1 MAVLLG
7 SRTIEPF
14 IYSGVLARVPLSGG
28 APREVLEGVQWADWS
43 PDGNNF
49 VIVRDLEGQ
58 NRLEFPIGKVLYKT
72 AGWISHP
79 RISPKGN
86 LIAFIDH
93 PARRDDAGSVEV
105 VDLAGN
111 KKTLSQGWGSA
122 QGLAWAPD
130 GTEIWFTSTR
140 IGNGRSLTAV
150 DMSGKERVFS
160 RSPGT
165 LTLLDVKRDGSILMT
180 LDAVRAGMVGRADG
194 EAKEK
199 DLSWLDWSVPDDLSP
214 DGKTVVFTEAGEGG
228 GENYGAYTRNTDGS
242 PAVRL
247 GDGSALALSPDGKWV
262 ISSSLQAPFQLSLLP
277 TGAGEARP
285 LTHDAINHVR
295 ARWFPGG
302 KRFLFLGSEAGH
314 GVRLYVQNIDGGAA
328 RAITPEG
335 VSASQW
341 EISPDGKSVAAVG
354 PDRNGYFY
362 PVDGGDPRSIR
373 GFPQG
378 NTPVAWSA
386 DGRSL
391 FIYRAGDL
399 PAKVFR
405 LDLTTGEK
413 QLWREIIPSDRAGIT
428 DIGPILI
435 TPDAKTYVYEYGR
448 TLSDLYLVEG
458 FK

>member
-1 MAVLLG
+1 M
-7 SRTIEPF
+7 
-14 IYSGVLARVPLSGG
+14 
-28 APREVLEGVQWADWS
+28 
-43 PDGNNF
+43 
-49 VIVRDLEGQ
+49 
-58 NRLEFPIGKVLYKT
+58 
-72 AGWISHP
+72 
-79 RISPKGN
+79 
-86 LIAFIDH
+86 
-93 PARRDDAGSVEV
+93 
-105 VDLAGN
+105 
-111 KKTLSQGWGSA
+111 
-122 QGLAWAPD
+122 
-130 GTEIWFTSTR
+130 
-140 IGNGRSLTAV
+140 
-150 DMSGKERVFS
+150 
-160 RSPGT
+160 
-165 LTLLDVKRDGSILMT
+165 
-180 LDAVRAGMVGRADG
+180 
-194 EAKEK
+194 
-199 DLSWLDWSVPDDLSP
+199 
-214 DGKTVVFTEAGEGG
+214 
-228 GENYGAYTRNTDGS
+228 
-242 PAVRL
+242 RL

-295 ARWFPGG
+295 ARWFPDG